1 MHLCLNTYC
10 LWLILVV
17 FCVFILDILIGRML
31 KLCKAALI
39 MKGHFTKVIPVA
51 QGFSL
56 IAAVENSFFSITLQI
71 GKKKRSQF

>member
-1 MHLCLNTYC
+1 M
-10 LWLILVV
+10 V

-51 QGFSL
+51 QGFFL
-56 IAAVENSFFSITLQI
+56 IAAVENSFFSITLKI